1 MTTLEDVLRSIDEY
15 LEMVRQ
21 TPTSDIEISS
31 EAAQGLRN
39 AIREVREDTDR
50 PDYPVVLKNEEL
62 QDAGKM
68 IGEAFAHL
76 MMLEA
81 RSEEG
86 AEEDPVGFIADKFEA
101 AVVVGMLLGYDLGSN
116 EMWDG
121 LDREGLQLID

>member
-1 MTTLEDVLRSIDEY
+1 MTILEDVLRSIDEY

-81 RSEEG
+81 RSEEE

-121 LDREGLQLID
+121 LDIEGLQLID

>member
-81 RSEEG
+81 RSEEE

-121 LDREGLQLID
+121 LDIEGLQLID